1 MLLEVIDMD
10 RYDDMDYAVRMVN
23 RAKMENKADI
33 FSNSC
38 RNHGAQ
44 SVVSKK
50 SRKQKS
56 RSSFRKLSISLI
68 SVALCML
75 VMVNVNSHI
84 KHVSSEEYI
93 SDVLMDEYV
102 ELSHN
107 NSDIE
112 VPNYVP
118 DYLEDVNRFMNV
130 LKSECNGNE
139 LLALYVVD
147 QIYGD
152 NGFDMVC
159 KSLGYSNSDDYLVN
173 NGYFD
178 ASISSSGETVYA
190 KYANKI
196 KFKNALKDEYE
207 EWLNNYVDVRRKGGK

>member
-1 MLLEVIDMD
+1 MD

-23 RAKMENKADI
+23 RAKIGDRSDI

-44 SVVSKK
+44 RVVSKK

-56 RSSFRKLSISLI
+56 RSSFRSFSISLI
-68 SVALCML
+68 SVALCLM

-84 KHVSSEEYI
+84 KRINNEEYI

-107 NSDIE
+107 NSNIE

-147 QIYGD
+147 EIYGD
-152 NGFDMVC
+152 SGFDMVC

-173 NGYFD
+173 KGYFD
-178 ASISSSGETVYA
+178 TSISSSGETVYA
-190 KYANKI
+190 KYADKN
-196 KFKNALKDEYE
+196 KFKNAVKDEYK